1 MLRLPPEADHLPLT
15 ANHYQ
20 WRGKPAAVVP
30 GRFGVIY
37 EPAPRDI
44 PWSELI
50 QQGTPI
56 SAQQFQALLYAQ
68 E

>member
-1 MLRLPPEADHLPLT
+1 MLNLPPDAEHLPRT
-15 ANHYQ
+15 ADHYQ

-37 EPAPRDI
+37 EPAPRGM
-44 PWSELI
+44 PWSDLI
-50 QQGTPI
+50 RQGTPI
-56 SAQQFQALLYAQ
+56 SAEQFQALLQAL